1 MSTKPIST
9 TQLTGIA
16 LAYAIGYAMKLP
28 LVVLPS
34 EYASG
39 PRLFIKE
46 TYGLINFRPDRDP
59 ATAWPLFCRYGQQAR
74 LELHFHYNGA
84 SCLQAGIRTGCTAD
98 RMLTAGLR
106 ALVTHLH
113 GQAIEI
119 PIELLGPEH
128 EVSGA

>member
-1 MSTKPIST
+1 MSTKPIGTST
-9 TQLTGIA
+9 LTGIA
-16 LAYAIGYAMKLP
+16 LAYAIGQAMKLP
-28 LVVLPS
+28 LVILPS

-46 TYGLINFRPDRDP
+46 SYGLRSFRPDKDP
-59 ATAWPLFCRYGQQAR
+59 ALAWSLFCRYGQEAR

-84 SCLQAGIRTGCTAD
+84 SCLQAGIRTGHTAN
-98 RMLTAGLR
+98 RMLTAALR

-119 PIELLGPEH
+119 PTVLLEPEQQD
-128 EVSGA
+128 GAA

>member
-1 MSTKPIST
+1 MSTKPINTS
-9 TQLTGIA
+9 QLTGIA
-16 LAYAIGYAMKLP
+16 LAYAIGQAMKLP
-28 LVVLPS
+28 LVILPS

-39 PRLFIKE
+39 PRLFVKE
-46 TYGLINFRPDRDP
+46 PYGLRTFRPDRDP
-59 ATAWPLFCRYGQQAR
+59 AAAWALFCRYGQQAR

-84 SCLQAGIRTGCTAD
+84 SCLQAGIRTGCTAE

-119 PIELLGPEH
+119 PIALLDPEQQ
-128 EVSGA
+128 EGAA